1 MKSNI
6 SSNEPGRAAG
16 NSDFSVSEPGRT
28 AGNPGHGSDK
38 PDRRGGKAVKKE
50 KTGRR
55 IAAHDFKN
63 ALRQAAAPMLL
74 GLIAFLV
81 LFPVST
87 AAVPDFSIF
96 NVDYTHQQLKFRF
109 CAQEVLPVVQA
120 AVLIFGAAT
129 GIRLFSF
136 LSDRSRT
143 SFYLSLGLKRRK
155 LFLIRFAAGLLAE
168 VIGIG
173 LPVAVSAVVN
183 DTALGIY
190 EGMVSYAVCMAAGMI
205 LEAAVMMLIAA
216 AACCIAG
223 TFSEA
228 AVLTVTLAAAPTAV
242 LSFAGELAKTF
253 LWGNTRGETTYAMEN
268 VAPDLVE
275 KFSFLNPLTFFY
287 SDMETYYSYSREMAS
302 PDPEPA
308 DVRALVLWAAA
319 AAAATA
325 LVCLLFCRRKS
336 ENAGISGLSRFYA
349 LFVPLI
355 WPLAV
360 FSAVLGALRD
370 VSRPLAA
377 CAAFFCFALFYAVI
391 VSAAG
396 RNMSLR
402 KKCGYAA
409 CLICAAGTAV
419 LITSCGM
426 FGYASR
432 VPQPE
437 EVASVSVSYAGQPA
451 LLPTAAGASSSG
463 VSWYSDAQ
471 ISFSEEEAVRKVT
484 EIHEKIADSGFRDFG
499 TGEEDFSDTVIP
511 YDLHVKYTLK
521 SGKTVERYYDRASM
535 NQLADLLQL
544 EDSDEFR
551 QAAAEVIR
559 GDLAS
564 VLWNSEAF
572 ASGEIYVTDP
582 WLSGIQKLNLG
593 ENRRKELLEAIAAD
607 VASQGAA
614 DRYFPEEDADL
625 RLFFTLNGESDLE
638 TFAYSSSNASV
649 WLTDAYQNTTAL
661 LASWGVENSAP
672 QTGTENSAVQTE
684 TAVSETEDAADIAA
698 AGIQIESV
706 TLQKYD
712 PYASMN
718 RLSDPVSVL
727 FLSYRSDSDD
737 EFPFRQDF
745 GTRPEL
751 TDPQQIAEIAPS
763 LRSTYFMSGGGY
775 IAAVKLAGSSKY
787 VYKFLPYEDAPDYIN
802 QKMG

>member
-6 SSNEPGRAAG
+6 SSSEPDRGAGDPGYSEKELGRAA
-16 NSDFSVSEPGRT
+16 
-28 AGNPGHGSDK
+28 DK
-38 PDRRGGKAVKKE
+38 PDHGEKEPDRGAVKAVKKE

-74 GLIAFLV
+74 GLVAFLV

-168 VIGIG
+168 AAGIG
-173 LPVAVSAVVN
+173 LPVAVSAVMN
-183 DTALGIY
+183 YTALGMY
-190 EGMVSYAVCMAAGMI
+190 KGMVSYAVCMAAGLI

-228 AVLTVTLAAAPTAV
+228 AVLTVTLAAAPTAA
-242 LSFAGELAKTF
+242 LAFAGELAKTF
-253 LWGNTRGETTYAMEN
+253 LWGNTWGETTYAMEH
-268 VAPDLVE
+268 VAPSLTE
-275 KFSFLNPLTFFY
+275 KLSFLNPLTFFY
-287 SDMETYYSYSREMAS
+287 SDMETYYSYSREMS
-302 PDPEPA
+302 SSDPGPA
-308 DVRALVLWAAA
+308 DIRALVLWAAA
-319 AAAATA
+319 AAAATV
-325 LVCLLFCRRKS
+325 LVCLFFCRRKS

-370 VSRPLAA
+370 VSRPLAV

-391 VSAAG
+391 VSVAG
-396 RNMSLR
+396 RNMRLR
-402 KKCGYAA
+402 KKCGYAV
-409 CLICAAGTAV
+409 CLVGAAGAAV

-432 VPQPE
+432 VPQAA

-451 LLPTAAGASSSG
+451 LLPETAGASSSG

-471 ISFSEEEAVRKVT
+471 ISFSEEDAVRKVT

-499 TGEEDFSDTVIP
+499 TGEEEFSDTVIP

-521 SGKTVERYYDRASM
+521 SGKTVERYYDRVSM
-535 NQLADLLQL
+535 DQLADLLQL
-544 EDSDEFR
+544 EDSDEFC

-559 GDLAS
+559 GNLAS
-564 VLWNSEAF
+564 VLWNSETF
-572 ASGEIYVTDP
+572 ASGEIYAADP
-582 WLSGIQKLNLG
+582 WLSGIQKLSLG

-607 VASQGAA
+607 VASQSAA
-614 DRYFPEEDADL
+614 DRYFPEEDADM

-649 WLTDAYQNTTAL
+649 WLTDAYQNTKAL
-661 LASWGVENSAP
+661 LASWGVETDAS
-672 QTGTENSAVQTE
+672 QTGAEN
-684 TAVSETEDAADIAA
+684 DAA
-698 AGIQIESV
+698 QIESI

-745 GTRPEL
+745 GIRPEL

-775 IAAVKLAGSSKY
+775 IAAVKLTGSSRY